1 MYLWC
6 APDKDGH
13 VEQYN
18 FTMRKK
24 ATSPRS
30 RFISPG
36 GDPMQFTDVI
46 DRRRSI
52 RAYSAKVVPKS
63 KLDAVLAT
71 VQRAPSAGDLQAYL
85 VIIVESPETKA
96 LLAEAA
102 LGQSFIAEAPVVF
115 VFLADT
121 RRSESKYGSEAR
133 HYSRCKTRRSRRP
146 MRNSPPQQ
154 RDSGRAGSAPS
165 TRRGSPARL
174 VLPLAFARLPCYR
187 SAIRLKP
194 PR

>member
-1 MYLWC
+1 
-6 APDKDGH
+6 
-13 VEQYN
+13 
-18 FTMRKK
+18 
-24 ATSPRS
+24 
-30 RFISPG
+30 
-36 GDPMQFTDVI
+36 MQFTDVI

-85 VIIVESPETKA
+85 VITVESPETKA

-121 RRSESKYGSEAR
+121 CRSESKYGKRGAALFSLQDATIAAAYAQLAATAEGLGSCWVGAFDEAR
-133 HYSRCKTRRSRRP
+133 VARAIGAPARFRAVALLPIGYPAEAPALTPRRSL
-146 MRNSPPQQ
+146 SE
-154 RDSGRAGSAPS
+154 
-165 TRRGSPARL
+165 L
-174 VLPLAFARLPCYR
+174 VR
-187 SAIRLKP
+187 SERC
-194 PR
+194 